1 MVPSDRMRG
10 KRRKRINYYGHHY
23 FEGEAVHAL
32 APTPQDYGFVDLD
45 EISVVSDEVAKWNAA
60 RDKFSRNWTVAIVV
74 VIASVA
80 VGIWGWTVLYFLL
93 APPVWLLIMI
103 PNVLLDTAYGKHPS
117 TDRLAA
123 FQGASARWH
132 RTAEPFAEHAGAVR
146 RWIRMSGLD
155 FEKAI
160 TRILKARGFDAR
172 VTKGSGDGG
181 VDIEIFANGRLDTL
195 IQCKRYKSA
204 CGPSVVRE
212 LYGAML
218 HAGATRA
225 VLICLGGFSGAAKE
239 FAECKPIRLVD
250 SKQLI
255 EFRKGGAGD
264 LFGESHRAEA

>member
-1 MVPSDRMRG
+1 MRG
-10 KRRKRINYYGHHY
+10 TRRKRINYYGHHY
-23 FEGEAVHAL
+23 FEGDAVRAL
-32 APTPQDYGFVDLD
+32 APRPEDYGFVDLD
-45 EISVVSDEVAKWNAA
+45 EISVVSDAVAKWNAA

-80 VGIWGWTVLYFLL
+80 VGIWGWMVLLFLL
-93 APPVWLLIMI
+93 APPVWFVMMI
-103 PNVLLDTAYGKHPS
+103 PNLILSSVYGEHPS

-123 FQGASARWH
+123 FKGADAHWN
-132 RTAEPFAEHAGAVR
+132 RTAEPFAEHANAVKG
-146 RWIRMSGLD
+146 WIRMTGLD

-172 VTKGSGDGG
+172 VTKASGDGG
-181 VDIEIFANGRLDTL
+181 VDIEILVNGRLDTV

-218 HAGATRA
+218 HAGAARA
-225 VLICLGGFSGAAKE
+225 VLICLGGFSAAAKD
-239 FAECKPIRLVD
+239 FAWGKPIRLVD

-255 EFRKGGAGD
+255 EFRNGCAPD
-264 LFGESHRAEA
+264 LFGESHGAEAR

>member
-1 MVPSDRMRG
+1 
-10 KRRKRINYYGHHY
+10 
-23 FEGEAVHAL
+23 
-32 APTPQDYGFVDLD
+32 
-45 EISVVSDEVAKWNAA
+45 
-60 RDKFSRNWTVAIVV
+60 
-74 VIASVA
+74 
-80 VGIWGWTVLYFLL
+80 
-93 APPVWLLIMI
+93 
-103 PNVLLDTAYGKHPS
+103 
-117 TDRLAA
+117 
-123 FQGASARWH
+123 
-132 RTAEPFAEHAGAVR
+132 
-146 RWIRMSGLD
+146 MSGLD

-204 CGPSVVRE
+204 CGPRRSSRIIRRD
-212 LYGAML
+212 A
-218 HAGATRA
+218 ARWRDPRRA
-225 VLICLGGFSGAAKE
+225 DFASAGFSGAAKE